1 MAVDTL
7 ASVMAEMLTPLNI
20 VWFFASCFLGIVAGA
35 LPGIGASL
43 TMALLI
49 PVTFYMAETTGLM
62 ILVSAWAGAVYGGSI
77 SSILINTPGTGANV
91 ATTFDGFPM
100 ARQGKAKV
108 ALGISATSSMIGG
121 LFGVFCLIFFSPPI
135 SRISVMFGPGEYFLL
150 AVFGLAITSSSVRGS
165 TLKGLVSAGL
175 GLLISFIGYDIISGR
190 ERYTFDYMYL
200 EDGIDFLVVVIGL
213 FATTQILKFLS
224 ESGAISIG
232 GKVEGKIS
240 EGIKLT
246 LKNWPTVVKS
256 SIIGTIFGFAP
267 GVGTSAASLVAYGQ
281 AVSSSK
287 DPGSFGKG
295 NPIGVVAPEAAN
307 NAVQGGALI
316 PTLTLGIPGNSDSAV
331 FLAGLMMYGL
341 NPGRELFSANSTIL
355 YSVFVALLLAQVAF
369 WIVGLLCT
377 PIFAKITLI
386 PVHVLLPL
394 VWLMA
399 ATGTYALHN
408 EIIDCYVAIVF
419 GILGYAMS
427 KFGYP
432 VVPMLMGVILGP
444 LAEKNF
450 LRALMISD
458 GSFGIFF
465 RNAVSWTIWVMIFLA
480 LFWPMM
486 QARFQARAR
495 RTAGGEAA
503 VEKIEEAEEIIEAID
518 NEEDD

>member
-1 MAVDTL
+1 MTDIGTVIVA
-7 ASVMAEMLTPLNI
+7 MLTPTNVL
-20 VWFFASCFLGIVAGA
+20 WFLASTFIGIVAGA

-49 PVTFYMAETTGLM
+49 PITFYMEKTTGLM
-62 ILVSAWAGAVYGGSI
+62 ILVAAWAGSVYGGSV

-121 LFGVFCLIFFSPPI
+121 LFGVACLIFFSPPL
-135 SRISVMFGPGEYFLL
+135 SRVSVMFGPGEYFLL
-150 AVFGLAITSSSVRGS
+150 AIFGLAITSSSVRGS

-175 GLLISFIGYDIISGR
+175 GLLISFVGFDIISGR
-190 ERYTFDYMYL
+190 ERYTFGSMYL
-200 EDGIDFLVVVIGL
+200 EDGIDFLIVVIGL

-224 ESGAISIG
+224 ESGSISIG
-232 GKVEGKIS
+232 GRVEGKIS
-240 EGIKLT
+240 EGIKIT
-246 LKNWPTVVKS
+246 LKNWPTVLKS
-256 SIIGTIFGFAP
+256 AIIGTIFGFAP
-267 GVGTSAASLVAYGQ
+267 GVGTTAASLVAYGQ
-281 AVSSSK
+281 AVNSSNA
-287 DPGSFGKG
+287 PETFGKG
-295 NPIGVVAPEAAN
+295 NPIGVVAPETAN

-341 NPGRELFSANSTIL
+341 NPGRELFGMNSDIL
-355 YSVFVALLLAQVAF
+355 YSLFVALVLSQIAF
-369 WIVGLLCT
+369 WAMGLLCT
-377 PIFAKITLI
+377 PVFAKITLI

-394 VWLMA
+394 IWLTA
-399 ATGTYALHN
+399 VTGTYALHN
-408 EIIDCYVAIVF
+408 EIIDCYMVILF

-458 GSFGIFF
+458 GSFSIFF
-465 RNAVSWTIWVMIFLA
+465 RNSVSWIIWLMIFAA
-480 LFWPMM
+480 LFWPMV
-486 QARFQARAR
+486 QSHFRER
-495 RTAGGEAA
+495 RKRRESVA
-503 VEKIEEAEEIIEAID
+503 VSPVLATETCSS
-518 NEEDD
+518 DDDDDD